1 LIQFRFILWRKV
13 HFLTKNTP
21 PPYHFLPTGLGRK
34 GGRACCFRLTV
45 QQSIDIACRRG
56 PPTAANPPHAATA
69 GEWNRR
75 TDGRT
80 PCRCKDPAAYYAT
93 CVKRR
98 TSKKN
103 NSCKNISHFL
113 LSSGADL
120 RVTRVISRPSPW
132 RVSLFYVIIMRVT

>member
-1 LIQFRFILWRKV
+1 MEKGPLFNKK
-13 HFLTKNTP
+13 T

-69 GEWNRR
+69 GKWNRR

-80 PCRCKDPAAYYAT
+80 AG
-93 CVKRR
+93 RR
-98 TSKKN
+98 ADAKTLPHTMRPVSEGERRKKN

-113 LSSGADL
+113 LTSGADL